1 MKVLVTGAT
10 GLIGS
15 QSALALLRAG
25 HTVRLLVRNAEMA
38 RAYFAAQGFAVD
50 DLVTA
55 DIRDTPRVQQALAGC
70 DAVLHSAALVSLDPR
85 QNKKII
91 ENNLAGT
98 RSVIG
103 SACEAGVRNI
113 VYVSSLE
120 VFAQKGVGE
129 RVTEDTRL
137 SDSKV
142 AYSLSKRESDL
153 YVQKLQRQG
162 HAIQIT
168 YPAGVFG
175 PDDPKLSE
183 SNRALGSLLKT
194 VPLTSSGMQ
203 VVDVRDLAQAHRWL
217 IEHPATSAFEQR
229 RYIVGGRYYPWAEL
243 HALLQQVTGRRI
255 MAPRVPGAILRV
267 IGALTDILRRVVP
280 FNSQITADSM
290 SIATQWTPAES
301 TRIERTCGLVFRPG
315 AETLSDTTA
324 WLARAGHVKPE
335 LAGRLAPH

>member
-15 QSALALLRAG
+15 HSALALLRAG
-25 HTVRLLVRNAEMA
+25 HTVRLLVRNADTA
-38 RAYFAAQGFAVD
+38 RRYFAAQSFALD
-50 DLVTA
+50 DLFTA
-55 DIRDTPRVQQALAGC
+55 DIRDTPRVKQALEGC
-70 DAVLHSAALVSLDPR
+70 DAVLHAAALVSLDPR
-85 QNKKII
+85 QTQEII
-91 ENNLAGT
+91 DNNLAGT

-103 SACEAGVRNI
+103 SACEAGIRNI

-137 SDSKV
+137 SDSRL
-142 AYSLSKRESDL
+142 AYSLSKRESEL
-153 YVQKLQRQG
+153 YVRDLQQRG

-183 SNRALGSLLKT
+183 SNRALGNLLKT

-217 IEHPATSAFEQR
+217 LEHPVTSGFEER

-243 HALLQQVTGRRI
+243 HTLLQQVTGRRI
-255 MAPRVPGAILRV
+255 MAPRVPGAVLRA
-267 IGALTDILRRVVP
+267 IGVLIDLVRRVVP
-280 FNSQITADSM
+280 FDSQITADSM

-301 TRIERTCGLVFRPG
+301 SRIVNTCGLVFRSG
-315 AETLSDTTA
+315 AETLSDTAA
-324 WLARAGHVKPE
+324 WVARAGHVKPE
-335 LAGRLAPH
+335 LAGRLVQR